1 MTDKQPRRDGNIKG
15 NSEKSEKLGV
25 FEMKSSFS
33 KDIKRGGGEG
43 RRKSLTVCMSLNVPV
58 SKTRKESSRPN
69 NKEMITQ

>member
-33 KDIKRGGGEG
+33 KDIKRGGGG
-43 RRKSLTVCMSLNVPV
+43 R
-58 SKTRKESSRPN
+58 
-69 NKEMITQ
+69 